1 MPNEGN
7 DRVEN
12 IKRKLRADRKLISQ
26 LEGKTHASIKPLL
39 QPSSDSLGYVET
51 FLYFASQA
59 EPGYVS
65 MWLDAAETYL
75 EIAAQQRKIV
85 EDSIAK
91 YGPNARAIY

>member
-1 MPNEGN
+1 MPTEEN

-12 IKRKLRADRKLISQ
+12 IRGKLREDRMLTSQ

-75 EIAAQQRKIV
+75 EMAARQRKVV

-91 YGPNARAIY
+91 YGPNARVVY